1 MSNKGHKDK
10 VKYKSKLRKRQV
22 DNANKTSV
30 TEQTAEIIEGARSR
44 LKQKLIEMNGEN
56 KHKVVESAHL
66 EKMSDILIEYA
77 QPFIDSMKTDEKG
90 EYEKSI
96 EISMM
101 LWNCAIMGESL
112 IKRRQIM
119 KMLKPVMPD
128 AESKKVVKYMLE
140 RKREMYPDNRRM
152 MLNYEVTE
160 LPDGGYHL
168 TVGSTLDKASAKK
181 YTENLQ
187 NMT

>member
-66 EKMSDILIEYA
+66 EKMSDILIDYA
-77 QPFIDSMKTDEKG
+77 QPFIDSMKTDEKS

-181 YTENLQ
+181 YTENSQ